1 MMELH
6 YQVLLAFILD
16 LIFGDPKGY
25 PHPVRIIGSAAGK
38 LEKWSRNQFSN
49 ETIAG
54 TLTTLL
60 IVSGTFLICWLL
72 IKGLR
77 IIHPLAETA
86 GSVFLI
92 YTSLSVRCMFDESR
106 PVLAHLKENR
116 IDLARK
122 KLSMIVGRDTG
133 HLDENQIRK
142 ATVESI
148 AEGTVDGNITPL
160 FFAFLGGAP
169 MALAYKAVNTL
180 DSMFGYKNDR
190 YLKFGFAPARLDDA
204 ANWIPARLSGIFIAS
219 AALIC
224 GMDAKRS
231 LQTIVRDGSKHLSP
245 NAGIP
250 EAAVAGALG
259 VQLGGVGIYEGRE
272 VEKPLIGINQKN
284 LENTDISATHKIMFV
299 ASILALALFIFLNE
313 FI

>member
-1 MMELH
+1 
-6 YQVLLAFILD
+6 
-16 LIFGDPKGY
+16 
-25 PHPVRIIGSAAGK
+25 
-38 LEKWSRNQFSN
+38 
-49 ETIAG
+49 
-54 TLTTLL
+54 
-60 IVSGTFLICWLL
+60 
-72 IKGLR
+72 
-77 IIHPLAETA
+77 
-86 GSVFLI
+86 
-92 YTSLSVRCMFDESR
+92 
-106 PVLAHLKENR
+106 
-116 IDLARK
+116 
-122 KLSMIVGRDTG
+122 
-133 HLDENQIRK
+133 
-142 ATVESI
+142 
-148 AEGTVDGNITPL
+148 
-160 FFAFLGGAP
+160 

-204 ANWIPARLSGIFIAS
+204 ANWIPARLSGVFIAS